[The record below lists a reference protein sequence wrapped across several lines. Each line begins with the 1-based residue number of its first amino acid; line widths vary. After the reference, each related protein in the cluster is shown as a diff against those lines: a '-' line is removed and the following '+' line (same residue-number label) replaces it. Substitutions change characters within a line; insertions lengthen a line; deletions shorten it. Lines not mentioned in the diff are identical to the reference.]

1 MSGMFA
7 GMEIGAVVL
16 AGLPI
21 VNASAQF
28 FLTYASMVTGMCL
41 GFWLAT
47 KNKEQKSLALTNT
60 IAAFIGGVTEPGL
73 YGTGVANG
81 TPLIGMMAGGAAGGL
96 YAALMGVNAYNMVPV
111 ANFIALT
118 AYAGGSSNNFIQGV
132 ISGIISIVVAAVVTY
147 VLCRRQAKNAE

>member
-1 MSGMFA
+1 MA
-7 GMEIGAVVL
+7 
-16 AGLPI
+16 
-21 VNASAQF
+21 
-28 FLTYASMVTGMCL
+28 VTGMCL